1 MIYHYCRVSTRDQ
14 NLDRQ
19 TEALAMYRKADRV
32 FCDKVSGKNF
42 DRAAYQEMK
51 DTVLTGDEVIVKE
64 LDRFGRN
71 KEETK
76 KELEWFKS
84 KGVTVRILDLP
95 TTLCDFSGA
104 EWVQDM
110 VNNVLI
116 EVLGAI
122 AEQERNKI
130 HQRMMEGIRAKKER
144 GEWDD
149 YGRPEIK
156 IDEALL
162 RKFREKQKRKEM
174 TVAECC
180 KELGI
185 SRATWYNKVKD
196 IA

>member
-19 TEALAMYRKADRV
+19 IDALSKYKEADRV
-32 FCDKVSGKNF
+32 FCDKMSGKNF
-42 DRAAYQEMK
+42 DRVAYNEMK
-51 DTVLTGDEVIVKE
+51 DAVRSGDEVIVKE

-84 KGVTVRILDLP
+84 HGVTVRILDLP
-95 TTLCDFSGA
+95 TTLCSFSGA
-104 EWVQDM
+104 EWVRDM

-130 HQRMMEGIRAKKER
+130 HQRMMEGLQAKKDR

-156 IDEALL
+156 VDKDVLKAL
-162 RKFREKQKRKEM
+162 REKQKRKEM

-180 KELGI
+180 KALGI
-185 SRATWYNKVKD
+185 SRSTWYEKVKT
-196 IA
+196 A

>member
-19 TEALAMYRKADRV
+19 IDALSKYKGADKV
-32 FCDKVSGKNF
+32 FCDKMSGKNF
-42 DRAAYQEMK
+42 DRAAYNEMK
-51 DTVLTGDEVIVKE
+51 DAVSPGDEVIVKE

-84 KGVTVRILDLP
+84 HGVMVRILDLP
-95 TTLCDFSGA
+95 TTLCDFAGA
-104 EWVQDM
+104 EWVRDM

-130 HQRMMEGIRAKKER
+130 HQRMMEGIQAKKDR

-156 IDEALL
+156 VDKDALIAL
-162 RKFREKQKRKEM
+162 REKQRRKEM

-180 KELGI
+180 KALGI
-185 SRATWYNKVKD
+185 SRSTWYEKVKT
-196 IA
+196 A

>member
-19 TEALAMYRKADRV
+19 TEALARYRKADRV

-42 DRAAYQEMK
+42 ERAAYQEMK

-104 EWVQDM
+104 EWVRDM

-156 IDEALL
+156 IDDTEL

-174 TVAECC
+174 TVEECC

-185 SRATWYNKVKD
+185 SRTTWYNKVKD